1 MIVEIKMPR
10 MGQSM
15 EQGSVV
21 EWLIKVGDMVEK
33 SDPIAEIETDKAII
47 TFESLTAGKVEKLL
61 VNPGEVVP
69 VGTTLVIIEDGKA
82 GTVKKQEQ
90 SHESFDEKSNVTLQQ
105 KEAPSVFV
113 DPNKAETQNPQRVI
127 ASPLAKRIAQERG
140 IDLRNINGSG
150 PRGMI
155 STEDV
160 EDYLSKLKDL
170 KSYDMQRK
178 VNNIPLNKI
187 KRITAERMTG
197 SKQTIPHFY
206 ISMDVDMG
214 EAIRL
219 RESFNKQG
227 VEVTINDLII
237 KATALSLMVF
247 PNLNAQF
254 KNDTIAQRNEV
265 DIAMAVSID
274 EGLITPVIKNC
285 ERLSIYEIANKTK
298 GMIERARNGKL
309 YSEEVEAGTFTI
321 SNLGMFGVKNFLAII
336 NPPHAAILAVG
347 NIQNVP
353 TFDSNNYVVS
363 AALMNVTLSAD
374 HRVTDGV
381 EVAKFL
387 QKLKEVLEDGYALLK
402 EDLTI
407 TKNY

>member
-1 MIVEIKMPR
+1 
-10 MGQSM
+10 
-15 EQGSVV
+15 
-21 EWLIKVGDMVEK
+21 
-33 SDPIAEIETDKAII
+33 
-47 TFESLTAGKVEKLL
+47 
-61 VNPGEVVP
+61 
-69 VGTTLVIIEDGKA
+69 
-82 GTVKKQEQ
+82 
-90 SHESFDEKSNVTLQQ
+90 
-105 KEAPSVFV
+105 
-113 DPNKAETQNPQRVI
+113 
-127 ASPLAKRIAQERG
+127 
-140 IDLRNINGSG
+140 
-150 PRGMI
+150 
-155 STEDV
+155 
-160 EDYLSKLKDL
+160 
-170 KSYDMQRK
+170 
-178 VNNIPLNKI
+178 
-187 KRITAERMTG
+187 
-197 SKQTIPHFY
+197 
-206 ISMDVDMG
+206 MDVDMG